1 MMAIMG
7 EWLRWDV
14 LEVMEYVCVFVCME
28 EGVAGGQTG
37 TLSQSW
43 EYNNSN
49 SIELATVCVCVCLW
63 VLGYLIPLALSLG
76 LNKWL

>member
-7 EWLRWDV
+7 ERLRWDV

-37 TLSQSW
+37 TRSQSW

-49 SIELATVCVCVCLW
+49 SIELATVCVCAWVCVFVSSW
-63 VLGYLIPLALSLG
+63 IPDPFGSLFRF
-76 LNKWL
+76 K